1 MIRPDKPELVAYLR
15 ERCRLIQLA
24 QILDAKQKTLNY
36 GAVIAKCWDM
46 LKSME
51 WQQMMLYDND
61 DVLVSNRIKGDT
73 HRSQSLDLM
82 SRKFCFEVLIILFFA
97 LSE

>member
-1 MIRPDKPELVAYLR
+1 
-15 ERCRLIQLA
+15 
-24 QILDAKQKTLNY
+24 
-36 GAVIAKCWDM
+36 
-46 LKSME
+46 
-51 WQQMMLYDND
+51 MMLYDND

-82 SRKFCFEVLIILFFA
+82 SRKFCFDVLIILFFA